1 MQWAGVYKADTPY
14 DAGQLVTSAGSL
26 WVSTRTTAGRPGG
39 EDSGVDVDREAGDY
53 GKRPEG
59 AA

>member
-1 MQWAGVYKADTPY
+1 MQWAGVYKANTPY

-39 EDSGVDVDREAGDY
+39 EDSGWTLIVKRGDY